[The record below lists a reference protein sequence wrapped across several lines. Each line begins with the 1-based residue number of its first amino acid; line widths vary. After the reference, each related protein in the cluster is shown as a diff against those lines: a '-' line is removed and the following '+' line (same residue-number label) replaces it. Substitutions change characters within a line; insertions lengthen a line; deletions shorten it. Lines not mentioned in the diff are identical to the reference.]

1 MQKKTREIQFSIQN
15 EVRTLMITN
24 PPIGV
29 LVLMMT
35 VMMTAFTNAANLIIT
50 SNDGKRMFDIGTKK
64 G

>member
-1 MQKKTREIQFSIQN
+1 
-15 EVRTLMITN
+15 MITN